1 MKTMTTLMIV
11 CALSVSAADKT
22 QTNDPQA
29 RALLE
34 STRNA
39 KGWDAAFHGFRANIE
54 VLHGGTQHQGKVL
67 VTREARVTLEGIS
80 NEGARQYAQQALA
93 SIVMHSLQRDFNKG
107 DGRHGITFGDDDGS
121 PLGRKVIVHGD
132 AYKSWYRIRDG
143 QLTQVN
149 RTMGTQRFTI
159 DMLSVERDAEGRRS
173 RQSFVVNT
181 WNNSGAWVK
190 NEAFRDESVVIG
202 AYALPRQRYVITTE
216 PSKPSY
222 VHAITLSGHQLLTEP
237 AR

>member
-1 MKTMTTLMIV
+1 MRTLTILMI
-11 CALSVSAADKT
+11 SAAWMAGADKT

-29 RALLE
+29 RAALE
-34 STRNA
+34 NTRNA
-39 KGWDAAFHGFRANIE
+39 KGWDAAFHGFHANID
-54 VLHGGTQHQGKVL
+54 VLHGGAHHQGKIG
-67 VTREARVTLEGIS
+67 VTRDAKVTVVGIANHEARM
-80 NEGARQYAQQALA
+80 YAQQALA
-93 SIVMHSLQRDFNKG
+93 SIVMHSLQRDFNQG
-107 DGRHGITFGDDDGS
+107 DGRHGITFGDDDAS
-121 PLGRKVIVHGD
+121 PLGRKVIIHGD

-159 DMLSVERDAEGRRS
+159 DMLSVERDTEGRRA

-181 WNNSGAWVK
+181 WNNTGDWVK
-190 NEAFRDESVVIG
+190 NEAFRDESVVVG

-216 PSKPSY
+216 PGKPSY
-222 VHAITLSGHQLLTEP
+222 VHAITLSSHQLLAEP